1 MANLYLIDTDWVIN
15 CLHGVQRVMTRV
27 DELMPDGI
35 SISPLSLAELYDGI
49 LGDADPAHSEGELFA
64 FLARGI
70 TTVEVDLE
78 TCRVFARERRRLRA
92 AGNLIPDFDLMIG
105 ATALRYDLTLLFNN
119 RRHFQRIAGL
129 NIISV

>member
-15 CLHGVQRVMTRV
+15 CLHGVPRVMTRV

-105 ATALRYDLTLLFNN
+105 ATAVRYDLTLLSNN

>member
-1 MANLYLIDTDWVIN
+1 MAMEYLIDTDWVIN
-15 CLHGVQRVMTRV
+15 WLHGVPRVMTRV
-27 DELMPDGI
+27 EQLIPDGI
-35 SISPLSLAELYDGI
+35 GISPLSLAELYDGI

-105 ATALRYDLTLLFNN
+105 ATALRYNLTLLSNN

-129 NIISV
+129 NLISV

>member
-15 CLHGVQRVMTRV
+15 CLHGVQRAMTRV
-27 DELMPDGI
+27 DELMPGGI

-105 ATALRYDLTLLFNN
+105 ATALRYNLTLLSNN

-129 NIISV
+129 NLISV

>member
-1 MANLYLIDTDWVIN
+1 MEYLIDTDWVIN
-15 CLHGVQRVMTRV
+15 WLHGVPRVMTRV
-27 DELMPDGI
+27 EQLIPDGI
-35 SISPLSLAELYDGI
+35 GISPLSLAELYDGI

-105 ATALRYDLTLLFNN
+105 ATALRYNLTLLSNN

-129 NIISV
+129 NLISV

>member
-15 CLHGVQRVMTRV
+15 WLHGVPRVMTRV
-27 DELMPDGI
+27 EQLMPSGI

-105 ATALRYDLTLLFNN
+105 ATAVRHDLTLLSNN

-129 NIISV
+129 NLISV

>member
-15 CLHGVQRVMTRV
+15 CLHGVQQVMTRV
-27 DELMPDGI
+27 DELMPADIG
-35 SISPLSLAELYDGI
+35 ISPLSLAELYDGI

-105 ATALRYDLTLLFNN
+105 ATAVRHDLTLLSNN

-129 NIISV
+129 NLISV

>member
-49 LGDADPAHSEGELFA
+49 LGDADPAHSERELFA

-92 AGNLIPDFDLMIG
+92 AGNLIPDFDPMIG
-105 ATALRYDLTLLFNN
+105 ATAVRYDLTLLSNN

-129 NIISV
+129 NLISV